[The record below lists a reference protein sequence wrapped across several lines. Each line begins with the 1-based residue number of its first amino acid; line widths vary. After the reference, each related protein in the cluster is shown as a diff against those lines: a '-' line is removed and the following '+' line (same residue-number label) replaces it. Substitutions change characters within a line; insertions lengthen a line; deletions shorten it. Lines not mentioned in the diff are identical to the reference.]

1 MREQE
6 QKGLPDSQRQIRF
19 DGIDGL
25 RAVAILGVVAF
36 HTRPSLLEG
45 GFIGVTM
52 FFVITGFLATRSVIR
67 AVDSHGTFQYE
78 RYLGRR
84 IKRLWPAT
92 LATIALTAP
101 FAWLFAP
108 SLLDKVRTDALP
120 GALFASNWV
129 NIFRK
134 LPYFAAAGLP
144 SPLTHLW
151 FLALV
156 MQFYLVWPLLLM
168 AIGRLVRAKW
178 ARTVVMVIIVLASS
192 AAMWLLFDPDD
203 TSRVYYGTD
212 TRLAELAMGAM
223 LAMLMQ
229 RADRTADDRKQA
241 DDGRGASAIILDVF
255 GWLSLLALCAGFWF
269 MNGYDDTM
277 YHGGYLVAAI
287 LGALALAGAIRGV
300 SLPRVLGCA
309 PLRYLGSRSYS
320 LYLMHYPLL
329 QFMNPATRTEA
340 LPWWGWLIEA
350 AVIWTATEAFY
361 QLVEA
366 TRMYEPTPRSRHARA
381 SVEPS
386 GRLRPGSWVMAALGI
401 VTVAALTW
409 APVNW
414 EQIAHDRM
422 IQLRPELAE
431 PAKPLALPKPKSIEK
446 PSDDGTAS
454 NNATANQTNDDGSER
469 NGDSAKPTSPSVA
482 PIAEKVP
489 DNLDASKYHY
499 DPNTGSCNADIMM
512 IGDSVTS
519 GTKDAIQAAFP
530 NGYINGKPNRQMPQA
545 VSVFQQ
551 ATTAGHSGSV
561 IIYGLGTNGII
572 RNEQVV
578 QQLIDLVGGKPV
590 YFVTIRMPYPNQ
602 EKNNNSMMRAAASHN
617 GNVGIIDWYKYSEG
631 HGEYLYD
638 DGIHP
643 NMTGAYAYAT
653 MLRQAVCG
661 Q

>member
-1 MREQE
+1 MKKTRTANLHHLYHEP
-6 QKGLPDSQRQIRF
+6 LPENLKLTPKVEVDNVHQRQTTDVYEHALTITAWQQIYDQLHPGKFHGEFTEILLDDIQVFREYTGLALRQSCLVWPNSF
-19 DGIDGL
+19 WFGIPATRGEQGFIGSQCLGSAEIATRPGGTEFELSTPDDYT
-25 RAVAILGVVAF
+25 ILGVVL
-36 HTRPSLLEG
+36 SED
-45 GFIGVTM
+45 
-52 FFVITGFLATRSVIR
+52 VITRQANFLHNPDRVLHMLRSQSALEVKEQHKAALWGFVQQALATFCENPENLHQP
-67 AVDSHGTFQYE
+67 AV
-78 RYLGRR
+78 RKVLG
-84 IKRLWPAT
+84 
-92 LATIALTAP
+92 
-101 FAWLFAP
+101 
-108 SLLDKVRTDALP
+108 D
-120 GALFASNWV
+120 N
-129 NIFRK
+129 
-134 LPYFAAAGLP
+134 
-144 SPLTHLW
+144 
-151 FLALV
+151 
-156 MQFYLVWPLLLM
+156 LLM
-168 AIGRLVRAKW
+168 
-178 ARTVVMVIIVLASS
+178 
-192 AAMWLLFDPDD
+192 
-203 TSRVYYGTD
+203 
-212 TRLAELAMGAM
+212 AMGAM

-229 RADRTADDRKQA
+229 RADRTADDRKQR

-366 TRMYEPTPRSRHARA
+366 SRMYEPTPRSRHARA
-381 SVEPS
+381 SVVPS

-446 PSDDGTAS
+446 PSDDGTTS
-454 NNATANQTNDDGSER
+454 NNATTNQTNDDGSER
-469 NGDSAKPTSPSVA
+469 NGDSAKPASPSVA

-578 QQLIDLVGGKPV
+578 QQLIDLAGGKPV